1 MSHGPKRRN
10 RHSPEAFSRIGR
22 GRVRSGRLR
31 PFVWILVGLA
41 ILVWSLLAWLL
52 YSFTDPVLAWLATS
66 LELVV
71 NQGQDAA
78 RTLGGAPAGD
88 VLAALDTSRWA
99 GQLLGMVKGAG
110 KAAVVV
116 VWLIGLLILAILPL
130 GLSLIGRFYVRGR
143 R

>member
-1 MSHGPKRRN
+1 M
-10 RHSPEAFSRIGR
+10 
-22 GRVRSGRLR
+22 
-31 PFVWILVGLA
+31 
-41 ILVWSLLAWLL
+41 LVWSLLAWLF

-116 VWLIGLLILAILPL
+116 VWLVGLCPSSKHLAQ
-130 GLSLIGRFYVRGR
+130 VWRGVNGER
-143 R
+143 ASSGVGF